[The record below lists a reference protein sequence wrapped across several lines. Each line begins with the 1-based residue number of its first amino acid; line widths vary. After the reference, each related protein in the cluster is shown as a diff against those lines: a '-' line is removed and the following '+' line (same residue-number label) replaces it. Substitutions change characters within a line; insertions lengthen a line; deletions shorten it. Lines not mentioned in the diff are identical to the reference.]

1 MLRLG
6 EHLNSSI
13 MFSELILLI
22 VVYIFSVLYQYFIVY
37 TVSLGNGTSLI
48 SS

>member
-6 EHLNSSI
+6 EHLNSSV
-13 MFSELILLI
+13 MFSELSLLI
-22 VVYIFSVLYQYFIVY
+22 RSTVVYIFSVL
-37 TVSLGNGTSLI
+37 LGNGTSFI